1 MSTQQDLEGTVR
13 YVLEELEEAYN
24 EENIYE
30 WLDDVLNIEYTK
42 NLHGFFVGCNIAVTL
57 GGPNVY
63 VNTISGDIEGY
74 WGCDFA
80 CIPIPDE
87 IRDEIDYTI
96 EDIAGSCV

>member
-42 NLHGFFVGCNIAVTL
+42 NLHGFFCWL
-57 GGPNVY
+57 
-63 VNTISGDIEGY
+63 
-74 WGCDFA
+74 
-80 CIPIPDE
+80 
-87 IRDEIDYTI
+87 
-96 EDIAGSCV
+96 